1 MCKEEIGKDLGNW
14 FNSVNIYRTLISA
27 VYIQGDT
34 TVNVTG
40 SFLVKLT
47 DFWRFLPP
55 YKECTVKNN

>member
-47 DFWRFLPP
+47 DLEIFTSIQRV
-55 YKECTVKNN
+55 YSEK

>member
-47 DFWRFLPP
+47 DLEIFTSVQRV
-55 YKECTVKNN
+55 YSEK